1 MHLYFKTTV
10 QKYAFMMRQTRG
22 FPEKV
27 IGETLIYQ
35 REGHIHHMREGGL
48 PLFSRRNLSRQDMV
62 GNRTDAQGAIAGTGR
77 IHIEGCNLHLYSQ
90 DSHVDPLVIMSI
102 LVIEDI

>member
-10 QKYAFMMRQTRG
+10 QKYAFMMRHTRG

-35 REGHIHHMREGGL
+35 REGYIHHVRECCLSLLSCGH
-48 PLFSRRNLSRQDMV
+48 LSRQDMV
-62 GNRTDAQGAIAGTGR
+62 
-77 IHIEGCNLHLYSQ
+77 
-90 DSHVDPLVIMSI
+90 
-102 LVIEDI
+102 

>member
-10 QKYAFMMRQTRG
+10 QKYAFMMRHTRG

-35 REGHIHHMREGGL
+35 REGYIHHMRECCL
-48 PLFSRRNLSRQDMV
+48 TLFGCGHLSRQDMV
-62 GNRTDAQGAIAGTGR
+62 
-77 IHIEGCNLHLYSQ
+77 
-90 DSHVDPLVIMSI
+90 
-102 LVIEDI
+102 